1 MKELLADRRRAAR
14 IDGQDVRDLRDR
26 MPQNLRR
33 LLFVSIAGSV
43 AFAAI
48 FVFSDSGLGELR
60 RLDDRKAQLSADI
73 ELIRTENERLR
84 TELARPADPLRVER
98 LAREEL
104 GLVKP
109 GEVVLL
115 LPPSA
120 SRRDP
125 ADRTEPPLV
134 ARGSAAP
141 AKGK

>member
-14 IDGQDVRDLRDR
+14 IDPPGGARDR

-33 LLFVSIAGSV
+33 LLVVSIAGSI

-48 FVFSDSGLGELR
+48 FVFSDTGLGELR
-60 RLDDRKAQLSADI
+60 RLDERKASLTADI
-73 ELIRTENERLR
+73 DLVRAENVRLR
-84 TELARPADPLRVER
+84 SELDRPTDPFRIER

-104 GLVKP
+104 HLVRP

-120 SRRDP
+120 ARRQP

-134 ARGSAAP
+134 ARASSAA
-141 AKGK
+141 GSRR